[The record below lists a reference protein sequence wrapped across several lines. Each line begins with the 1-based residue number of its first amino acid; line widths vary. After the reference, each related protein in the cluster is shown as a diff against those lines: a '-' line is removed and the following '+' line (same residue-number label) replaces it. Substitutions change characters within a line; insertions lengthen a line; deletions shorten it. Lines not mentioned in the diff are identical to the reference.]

1 METTFRQYR
10 LVSNIKEVQEMAV
23 IDVNGDIISNEDKW
37 FYDWFDWEGTVR
49 MM

>member
-1 METTFRQYR
+1 
-10 LVSNIKEVQEMAV
+10 MAV

-37 FYDWFDWEGTVR
+37 FYDWFDWEEPVR